1 MDGDDE
7 LGLGDAGGEGGWL
20 IFDTSGE
27 GNGCGKR
34 FLAIPAL
41 LTSKSMYPCSALT
54 VSTMASRLA
63 RSVISP
69 SSGMIL
75 SNFCSR
81 KKKDQGSVENRE
93 V

>member
-1 MDGDDE
+1 MEGAEE
-7 LGLGDAGGEGGWL
+7 LGPGDAGGEGGWFIL
-20 IFDTSGE
+20 DPSGE

-54 VSTMASRLA
+54 VSATASRLA

-75 SNFCSR
+75 PNFCSR
-81 KKKDQGSVENRE
+81 KKNDQDSIENRE